1 MALETAGQD
10 GEGRRSV
17 SEREPRLPAGSWDD
31 DDERR
36 LEAEVRLEILGDL
49 AHEPLERQL
58 ADEELG

>member
-49 AHEPLERQL
+49 AHEPLER
-58 ADEELG
+58 